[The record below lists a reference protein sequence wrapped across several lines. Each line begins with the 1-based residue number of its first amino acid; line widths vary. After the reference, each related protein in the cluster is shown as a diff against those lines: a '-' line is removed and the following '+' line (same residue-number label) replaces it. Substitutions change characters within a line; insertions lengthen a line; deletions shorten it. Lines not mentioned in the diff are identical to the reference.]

1 MEPLHDVRTD
11 WTQDNENDRTLRPP
25 CPNNLR
31 TAMKQLNENANAN
44 PKPKPALQV
53 VK

>member
-1 MEPLHDVRTD
+1 MTSELIGHKTTRMTERYAYRALD
-11 WTQDNENDRTLRPP
+11 
-25 CPNNLR
+25 NLR
-31 TAMKQLNENANAN
+31 TAMKQLNENANGN